1 MEQRL
6 ITLDAWKELPP
17 KTQGYAWYMQAE
29 WPGSE
34 LKDVKKNPYPEGS
47 AAHAAFEEG
56 VRRGVLEAQ
65 DSEE

>member
-1 MEQRL
+1 MTEQRL
-6 ITLDAWKELPP
+6 ITLSEWKELPP

-29 WPGSE
+29 WPDSE
-34 LKDVKKNPYPEGS
+34 LKGVKNPYPEGS
-47 AAHAAFEEG
+47 DAHAAFEEG

>member
-6 ITLDAWKELPP
+6 ITLSEWRQLPP

-34 LKDVKKNPYPEGS
+34 LKGEKNPYPDGS
-47 AAHAAFEEG
+47 DAHVAFEEG